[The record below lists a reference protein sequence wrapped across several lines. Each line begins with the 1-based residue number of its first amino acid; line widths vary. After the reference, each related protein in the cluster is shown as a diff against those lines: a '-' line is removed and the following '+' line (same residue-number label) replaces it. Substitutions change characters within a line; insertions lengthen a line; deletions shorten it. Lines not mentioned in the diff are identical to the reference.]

1 MRGGDNIKSLK
12 ISSTVPQKVGKV
24 IIWVLI
30 AFLLLRG
37 IGSVFKKSDSVTAKD
52 VITQY
57 TKESEQKKKTELEA
71 EATAQSFVTEYLTY
85 NGSAGMDD
93 YSNRV
98 KRYLAGNV
106 ELTQNFTGDS
116 KARVLSTEVTALKW
130 LSGSQL
136 NIDVKAKVE
145 YTQKIKSDNTSKQEM
160 IDKTTT
166 SDCSLRVPVAVLN
179 EKYAVEDIPA
189 FIPEADK
196 AALKIS
202 PYSGKELDEA
212 QSKDVKTTLENFFK
226 TYYSGNS
233 TEISYY
239 LADSNKV
246 VPGLSKRFEL
256 QKMDNAS
263 VYTDEKT
270 KGIFAIV
277 SLTVKDS
284 VNGQLMPQKYNV
296 QLIKKDGKLYIES
309 FDVRTG
315 NIQ

>member
-1 MRGGDNIKSLK
+1 M
-12 ISSTVPQKVGKV
+12 V
-24 IIWVLI
+24 
-30 AFLLLRG
+30 
-37 IGSVFKKSDSVTAKD
+37 
-52 VITQY
+52 
-57 TKESEQKKKTELEA
+57 
-71 EATAQSFVTEYLTY
+71 
-85 NGSAGMDD
+85 
-93 YSNRV
+93 
-98 KRYLAGNV
+98 
-106 ELTQNFTGDS
+106 
-116 KARVLSTEVTALKW
+116 
-130 LSGSQL
+130 
-136 NIDVKAKVE
+136 
-145 YTQKIKSDNTSKQEM
+145 
-160 IDKTTT
+160 DKTTT

-179 EKYAVEDIPA
+179 GKYAVEDIPA

-196 AALKIS
+196 AALKIN

-212 QSKDVKTTLENFFK
+212 QSKEVKTTLENFFK

-246 VPGLSKRFEL
+246 VQGLSKRFEL
-256 QKMDNAS
+256 QKMDSAS
-263 VYTDEKT
+263 IYTDEKT

-296 QLIKKDGKLYIES
+296 QLIKKEGKLYIES